1 MNGPLLVE
9 RLGPRL
15 LVRNAGIQS
24 SNGFVIQW
32 TRHVAIQESDKSSRL
47 TGGTLCVSKK
57 LLYTICDI
65 GHPHEMV
72 FVEPSHV
79 FLDEM
84 VGNQDDRLAFEF
96 QSLSGVSKI
105 AIGVG
110 TLLSL
115 TSEVRANLFGHIL
128 WGDVCWVDGWVTE
141 VKHTQILLLF
151 GGSVN
156 LYSTTGLLLPL
167 MAGRVFLV
175 HIGCCGITLASV
187 TLFGRESGIGS
198 GMRCTICKGI
208 LIILP

>member
-1 MNGPLLVE
+1 MWGYNQAKV
-9 RLGPRL
+9 
-15 LVRNAGIQS
+15 
-24 SNGFVIQW
+24 FVIQW

-47 TGGTLCVSKK
+47 TGRTFCVSKK
-57 LLYTICDI
+57 LLYTICDV

-79 FLDEM
+79 ILDEM
-84 VGNQDDRLAFEF
+84 VGNQDDSLAFEL
-96 QSLSGVSKI
+96 QSLPGVSEI

-115 TSEVRANLFGHIL
+115 AGEVCAKLFGDIL
-128 WGDVCWVDGWVTE
+128 WEDVRWVDGRVTE

-156 LYSTTGLLLPL
+156 LYSTTELLLPL
-167 MAGRVFLV
+167 TAGRVFLV
-175 HIGCCGITLASV
+175 HIWCCGIALASV

-198 GMRCTICKGI
+198 GTRCTIRKGI
-208 LIILP
+208 LIIIP